1 MRGYLLMT
9 KAEKLSALLAAAL
22 VIVCIFAS
30 FKTSPEG
37 ITTER
42 SAAQAEIM
50 TGGDGETSDELL
62 PGEKININKASLNEL
77 CMLPGVGEALGQKI
91 IDWREANG
99 DFTSIDEIVD
109 EIDGIGENS
118 IENMRM
124 FITLE
129 DDVS

>member
-1 MRGYLLMT
+1 MLMT
-9 KAEKLSALLAAAL
+9 KAEKISALLAATL

-42 SAAQAEIM
+42 SAGQTAIM
-50 TGGDGETSDELL
+50 TGGDDEKSDELL
-62 PGEKININKASLNEL
+62 PGEKINVNKASLEEL
-77 CMLPGVGEALGQKI
+77 CMLPGVGETLGQRI

-99 DFTSIDEIVD
+99 SFSSVEELVD

-118 IENMRM
+118 IEDMRM

>member
-1 MRGYLLMT
+1 MLMT

>member
-1 MRGYLLMT
+1 MLMT

-22 VIVCIFAS
+22 VIACIFAS

>member
-1 MRGYLLMT
+1 MLMT

-22 VIVCIFAS
+22 VVVCIFAS

>member
-1 MRGYLLMT
+1 MNRFKRLI
-9 KAEKLSALLAAAL
+9 LSALAAAATGA
-22 VIVCIFAS
+22 FGA
-30 FKTSPEG
+30 TAPE
-37 ITTER
+37 
-42 SAAQAEIM
+42 AA
-50 TGGDGETSDELL
+50 TL
-62 PGEKININKASLNEL
+62 
-77 CMLPGVGEALGQKI
+77 GEALGQKI

>member
-1 MRGYLLMT
+1 MT